1 MLNSDVFY
9 ICAIYVVNIFLLLVI
24 DAVIMNWL
32 DDKRVSEKEN
42 PRIRLAWAR
51 RWKTCDRI
59 ANFLIVISVVLPIL
73 WLFNKVV
80 DIMRKKIIGLVMRDA

>member
-1 MLNSDVFY
+1 MLSSNKFY
-9 ICAIYVVNIFLLLVI
+9 ICAIYVVSTFLLLTI
-24 DAVIMNWL
+24 DAIIMNWL

-59 ANFLIVISVVLPIL
+59 ANFLIVISVILPVL
-73 WLFNKVV
+73 WLFNKAV
-80 DIMRKKIIGLVMRDA
+80 DIMCKKIIGLVMRDA

>member
-9 ICAIYVVNIFLLLVI
+9 ICAIYVVNIFLLLMI

-32 DDKRVSEKEN
+32 DDKRRAEKKN
-42 PRIRLAWAR
+42 PRVRLVWAR
-51 RWKTCDRI
+51 RWKFCDRI
-59 ANFLIVISVVLPIL
+59 ASFLIVISVVLPIL

-80 DIMRKKIIGLVMRDA
+80 DVICKKIIGLVMNDA